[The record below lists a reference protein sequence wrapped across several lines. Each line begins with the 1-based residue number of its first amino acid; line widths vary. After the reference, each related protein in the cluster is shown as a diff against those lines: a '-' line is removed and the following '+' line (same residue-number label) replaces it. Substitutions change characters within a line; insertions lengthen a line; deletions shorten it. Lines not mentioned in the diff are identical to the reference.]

1 MIVVTTRF
9 AVPEGRESDF
19 EQRLRSGVQA
29 LERPPGLI
37 RNEVLRPCA
46 LRFDPA
52 PGQFLPDRRR
62 AVHYEVKNWWSNL
75 QDFEDWTRGLDR
87 SSRPSSAQGA
97 LRETFIAAES
107 LEVHEVFLEFPR
119 SGQR

>member
-1 MIVVTTRF
+1 VIVVTTCF

-19 EQRLRSGVQA
+19 EQRLRAGVQA

-37 RNEVLRPCA
+37 RNEVLRPCG

-52 PGQFLPDRRR
+52 RGQFAPDPRR
-62 AVHYEVKNWWSNL
+62 ARQYEVKTWWRNL
-75 QDFEDWTRGLDR
+75 QDFEDWTQNLHG
-87 SSRPSSAQGA
+87 SARTSGAQRA
-97 LRETFIAAES
+97 LRETFIVAES